1 MAAAVDRSDPA
12 FAGQAVFTRAFLPL
26 YDTLVYGFNS
36 PVLWRC
42 PKSRLLAHYDAHLS
56 ARHLDVGVASGRLLD
71 ECAFPVQGPRL
82 TLMDLSPSSLEFAAR
97 RLRRYA
103 PRTVLGNAL
112 EPWDLPPGEHDSVA
126 MCHILHC
133 MPGDM
138 AEKAVAFE
146 HANTALAPGGVL
158 FGATILGR
166 GVNLNPL
173 ARRVIAANNR
183 WGVLSNRDDSPE
195 QLDAALS
202 ATFASHELRIVGA
215 VGLFAAWK

>member
-1 MAAAVDRSDPA
+1 MAGVDKSDPA
-12 FAGQAVFTRAFLPL
+12 HAGQAVFGRAFLHL
-26 YDTLVYGFNS
+26 YDAVVYGFNS

-42 PKSRLLAHYDAHLS
+42 PKRRLLAHYDAHVS

-71 ECAFPVQGPRL
+71 ECAFPAQPQL
-82 TLMDLSPSSLEFAAR
+82 TLMDLNPNSLEFATR
-97 RLRRYA
+97 TLRRYQ

-112 EPWDLPPGEHDSVA
+112 EPWSLAPGGYDSVA

-133 MPGDM
+133 LPGDM
-138 AEKAVAFE
+138 AAKSVAFE
-146 HANTALAPGGVL
+146 HAHAALAPGGVL

-166 GVNLNPL
+166 GVRLSPL

-183 WGVLSNRDDSPE
+183 WGVLSNRDDGPAD
-195 QLDAALS
+195 LDAALT
-202 ATFASHELRIVGA
+202 ATFPSHELRIVGA